1 MSRPWLHRARGA
13 TLAGGLVLLLGATG
27 FFLLRYRVYAVP
39 TASMTPLIT
48 PGDRV
53 VVDTWSQDAARG
65 DVVLL
70 DGENLLVK
78 RVAAIG
84 GDTITCC
91 DQASRITSGPLTV
104 GAETTPF
111 TVRVNDGHLF
121 VLGDNAAASLDSR
134 AAAATPSTADGDG
147 TVDAGLVRG
156 RVVAVALDPL
166 PDRATATLTRTAG
179 TFAGGL
185 VLLLTAALLALI
197 PGRRPTA
204 PASPRSG

>member
-1 MSRPWLHRARGA
+1 MSRPWPHRARGA

-70 DGENLLVK
+70 DGENL
-78 RVAAIG
+78 
-84 GDTITCC
+84 
-91 DQASRITSGPLTV
+91 
-104 GAETTPF
+104 
-111 TVRVNDGHLF
+111 
-121 VLGDNAAASLDSR
+121 
-134 AAAATPSTADGDG
+134 
-147 TVDAGLVRG
+147 
-156 RVVAVALDPL
+156 
-166 PDRATATLTRTAG
+166 
-179 TFAGGL
+179 
-185 VLLLTAALLALI
+185 
-197 PGRRPTA
+197 PTA